1 MSPSLPP
8 SPPGEP
14 QVQSLTCPGCGA
26 PLTVR
31 SMGRAVSIVCDRC
44 HSILDAKDPHLRI
57 LQRFEAA
64 TGDEV
69 PLIPLGSRG
78 KWRGAVYETIG
89 FQVRTMEVE
98 GITYSWREYLL
109 FNPYKGFRYL
119 TEYNGHWNDCSVVTA
134 LPELKANLAGVMT
147 SKYLGKT
154 YKHFQTC
161 LATTTFV
168 LGEFPWQVAVND
180 DGVTVSDYVA
190 PPYVL
195 SSETVGNET
204 TWTLG
209 EYIHGADIW
218 KAFGLA
224 GSAPTPV
231 GVYENQPSQLRASAG
246 QTWFA
251 FAGLF
256 TAIFVIFTLNQL
268 FSGQE
273 QVFQENYRFSPS
285 SAEASFVTPV
295 FELKGRTSSVEVKT
309 DADVS
314 NQWIYL
320 NYALVDDD
328 TGKAYDF
335 GREVSYY
342 SGVDSDGAWQEGGQH
357 DRVVLPSL
365 PPGHYYLLIEPES
378 DANLGLIG
386 YTVTVTRDVPV
397 LGIYLAALAALLL
410 PALLISWRT
419 YNFEQMRWAESDHP
433 MRTSQSDE

>member
-1 MSPSLPP
+1 VTPGTPP
-8 SPPGEP
+8 E
-14 QVQSLTCPGCGA
+14 VQSLTCSNCGA

-31 SMGRAVSIVCDRC
+31 SLGHAVSIVCDRC
-44 HSILDAKDPHLRI
+44 HCVLDAKDPQLRI

-64 TGDEV
+64 TSDEV
-69 PLIPLGSRG
+69 PLIPLGTRG
-78 KWRGAVYETIG
+78 KWRNTPYETIG
-89 FQVRTMEVE
+89 FQVRSMEVE
-98 GITYSWREYLL
+98 GITYSWREYLI

-119 TEYNGHWNDCSVVTA
+119 TEYNGHWNDCSAVTGLPA
-134 LPELKANLAGVMT
+134 LQSNLAGVMT
-147 SKYLGKT
+147 ASYLGKQ

-161 LATTTFV
+161 TARTTFV
-168 LGEFPWQVAVND
+168 LGEFPWQVAVED
-180 DGVTVSDYVA
+180 AVEVADYVA

-195 SSETVGNET
+195 SSETAGSET

-209 EYIHGADIW
+209 EYVNGADIW
-218 KAFGLA
+218 KAFGLQ
-224 GSAPTPV
+224 GAPPAPM
-231 GVYENQPSQLRASAG
+231 GVYENQPSKLRASAG

-251 FAGLF
+251 FAGMF

-268 FSGQE
+268 FSRRD
-273 QVFQENYRFSPS
+273 QVFHEFYRYSPTS
-285 SAEASFVTPV
+285 TEVSFVTPE
-295 FELKGRTSSVEVKT
+295 FELKGRTSDVEVQT

-320 NYALVDDD
+320 NYALINED

-342 SGVDSDGAWQEGGQH
+342 SGVDSDGSWHEGSQH
-357 DRVVLPSL
+357 DRAVLPSI
-365 PPGHYYLLIEPES
+365 PQGRYYLLVEPES

-386 YTVTVTRDVPV
+386 YGVTVTRDVPV
-397 LGIYLAALAALLL
+397 LEIYLTALAALLL

-433 MRTSQSDE
+433 MRSSRSEE